1 MCRADLS
8 GKPETVLY
16 LPSKE
21 QKVFSGQKANVAG
34 QHEERR
40 STTTFPTAFLP
51 DGFDVLLTVLEE
63 LLSQAG
69 DEEELVA
76 AERSFS
82 KSVRG

>member
-21 QKVFSGQKANVAG
+21 QKVFSGQNANAAG
-34 QHEERR
+34 QCEGGR

-51 DGFDVLLTVLEE
+51 DSFDVLHTVLEE
-63 LLSQAG
+63 LL
-69 DEEELVA
+69 
-76 AERSFS
+76 
-82 KSVRG
+82 